1 MGVKASYYSRI
12 INVEVYR
19 RGEPRKPTD
28 TLHKLQMK
36 MLQQIYN
43 ASINEPLHHVVF
55 SSALKDRIQVTGR
68 RRGGKIPDWLQSF
81 PTGVA

>member
-12 INVEVYR
+12 TNVEVYR
-19 RGEPRKPTD
+19 RAGEPRKPTD

-43 ASINEPLHHVVF
+43 ASINDPLHHVVF
-55 SSALKDRIQVTGR
+55 SSALKGQNTSHRKNE
-68 RRGGKIPDWLQSF
+68 RGQNTTL
-81 PTGVA
+81 A